1 MIGKCIRADSRNP
14 SQSVHGNGNRHH
26 RLFRQPTPK
35 SINIWTVQKT
45 TGKSEI
51 SQTEYDSQVA
61 NWQRGQVLL
70 NSIAAE
76 LSAPTQSSAG
86 IAAATASPMISYKI
100 GRYFK
105 SKNTEGS
112 SAHILVH
119 AVLGAAAGDNNA
131 LAGAINA
138 GGAEAAVP
146 VISNWL
152 YGEIDGS
159 ALTAERKETVSAIT
173 NLLGAATG
181 ATIVNSSTNATQ
193 GSLNA
198 QNTVENNYLTSKQ
211 LIEIDKAHHECGD
224 EICKQYILWFCS
236 SFVIPQ

>member
-1 MIGKCIRADSRNP
+1 MCKTPPPIQAANTEINQHLDGLKK
-14 SQSVHGNGNRHH
+14 
-26 RLFRQPTPK
+26 QPEK
-35 SINIWTVQKT
+35 
-45 TGKSEI
+45 GEI
-51 SQTEYDSQVA
+51 SQTEYDSQVT

-76 LSAPTQSSAG
+76 LSAPTQSVAG
-86 IAAATASPMISYKI
+86 IAAATVSPMISYKI
-100 GRYFK
+100 GQYFK

-112 SAHILVH
+112 FAHLLAH
-119 AVLGAAAGDNNA
+119 AVLGAAVAAAGDNNA
-131 LAGAINA
+131 LAIAISA

-159 ALTAERKETVSAIT
+159 ALTAEQKETVSAIT

-181 ATIVNSSTNATQ
+181 AAIGNSSTNATQ

-198 QNTVENNYLTSKQ
+198 QNTVENIYLTSKQ
-211 LIEIDKAHHECGD
+211 LIEIDKAHHEYGD
-224 EICKQYILWFCS
+224 EICKQHIL
-236 SFVIPQ
+236 